1 MLWVVHNVVDDA
13 EIHRADPGERRRTLW
28 LLLGLAL
35 VGALLIIGLQ
45 SEMANI
51 RGWLAAGE
59 LEYATRQFHTMA
71 RFAFGL
77 MAAVGVGI
85 AILTARGARAV
96 ISEQRYPHSKARLV
110 RDRPVIRGA
119 RAVRMGQLGYALAIA
134 FAVFGIGGAIIG
146 WRLLATFG

>member
-1 MLWVVHNVVDDA
+1 MVHNVVDDA

-59 LEYATRQFHTMA
+59 
-71 RFAFGL
+71 
-77 MAAVGVGI
+77 AV
-85 AILTARGARAV
+85 
-96 ISEQRYPHSKARLV
+96 EK
-110 RDRPVIRGA
+110 
-119 RAVRMGQLGYALAIA
+119 
-134 FAVFGIGGAIIG
+134 
-146 WRLLATFG
+146 